1 MATNKKTIT
10 EGAVIKMIEETAKF
24 KTAKKEI
31 WKKAIAL
38 NEELKTLQEG
48 HQGFA
53 ASFGFDTAGD
63 TSNVSKT
70 GFVQDIG
77 PISSLT
83 SLGAEIQAAN
93 EAAIAAEAKAAEDAA
108 INENMV
114 DVIKEL
120 QKEIASLKA
129 GK

>member
-24 KTAKKEI
+24 KTAKSDI
-31 WKKAIAL
+31 WNKAIAL
-38 NEELKTLQEG
+38 NTELKTLEEG

-53 ASFGFDTAGD
+53 ATFGFDTAGD
-63 TSNVSKT
+63 TSRVSKT
-70 GFVQDIG
+70 GFVQDMG

-93 EAAIAAEAKAAEDAA
+93 EAAIAAESDAADALA

-114 DVIKEL
+114 DIIKEL
-120 QKEIASLKA
+120 QKEVAALKSS
-129 GK
+129 K